1 MRTLAA
7 VLVFV
12 GAAPAA
18 EVRFARDVRPILS
31 DACFACHGPDA
42 KKRKAET
49 VAVEDLR
56 RAYAY
61 FLDEKRSVQ
70 FLKEQQGALIFEDA
84 EEVPG
89 APANGA
95 GGEPSATAE
104 MDTS

>member
-1 MRTLAA
+1 MGILTSMATQTTLRYALNLISCA
-7 VLVFV
+7 HVV
-12 GAAPAA
+12 
-18 EVRFARDVRPILS
+18 
-31 DACFACHGPDA
+31 A
-42 KKRKAET
+42 KKRKAEV

-84 EEVPG
+84 EEVG
-89 APANGA
+89 TRADTGA
-95 GGEPSATAE
+95 GASAEKNGTTATGAE